1 MFQCCEKEEG
11 WERGKENRKENKG
24 GKKKTHAMDF
34 IKSMEKK
41 RRTKKYDFKKKKKRN
56 EATTE
61 RKDGVWKRVWKGN
74 KTSTVTRKEER
85 KRSENK
91 KKIL

>member
-1 MFQCCEKEEG
+1 MK
-11 WERGKENRKENKG
+11 RKKG
-24 GKKKTHAMDF
+24 GREEKKTGKK
-34 IKSMEKK
+34 IKGEKK
-41 RRTKKYDFKKKKKRN
+41 RHMQWILSKVWKKRGEQKNTISKKKKKRN